1 MPRTAVVPQDISR
14 AGLAPTSAAPDVANG
29 NQVVNDGST
38 FLYVKNTGG
47 GACTISIKIP
57 RTVDGV
63 AVPDKTVVVPA
74 TTGERYIGP
83 FGVGDYNQAD
93 GSVYYDASTATGV
106 TVAALRLPRY

>member
-14 AGLAPTSAAPDVANG
+14 AGLSPSSAAPDVVNG
-29 NQVVNDGST
+29 NSVVNDGST
-38 FLYVKNTGG
+38 FLRVRNTGG

-57 RTVDGV
+57 RTIDNV
-63 AVPDKTVVVPA
+63 AVPDRTVVVAA
-74 TTGERYIGP
+74 TNGEQYIGP

-93 GSVYYDASTATGV
+93 NSVYFNASTATGV